1 MRVGI
6 GYDIHRLMED
16 RSLVLGGVEIPYI
29 KGLVG
34 HSDADVLLHAISDAM
49 LGAASLGDIGMH
61 FPDTD
66 KRFKDASSADLLG
79 AVNKLVK
86 EAGYE
91 VNNIDVVVMA
101 EEPKISPFVLS
112 MKKKIAEI
120 LKLDEKVISIKA
132 TTNEGV
138 GSIGRGEAI
147 ASLATCM
154 LTEVNKK

>member
-1 MRVGI
+1 MKVGI

-16 RSLVLGGVEIPYI
+16 RKLVLGGVEIPYI

-49 LGAASLGDIGMH
+49 LGAANLGDIGTH

-66 KRFKDASSADLLG
+66 ERFKNASSAGLLKKVDDLIKK
-79 AVNKLVK
+79 N
-86 EAGYE
+86 GYSIG
-91 VNNIDVVVMA
+91 NIDVVVMA
-101 EEPKISPFVLS
+101 EEPKIGPFVAG
-112 MKKKIAEI
+112 MKKKIAGI
-120 LKLDEKVISIKA
+120 LNISEKEISIKA

-147 ASLATCM
+147 ASLAIVM
-154 LTEVNKK
+154 LESA